1 MAAGYYEDGG
11 DAGLRIDEDRGPN
24 EFPDLC
30 SCATDESFFER
41 SDLDKLQ
48 EETQRVL
55 DDEEVWESAQK
66 PKGNRNLDDEIRLM
80 AGSMLTYSTLMS
92 ANEGTETQA
101 MKIVARR
108 QQEKLR
114 GCLMLPLAFVY
125 FVLFCT
131 SIMLH
136 EDISDVYMIES
147 QLRGQMD
154 DIFGEVEDMDSLWD
168 AIQGPFSEM
177 LFKQTDM
184 YGRALS
190 KNTTNDKW
198 GDWGRVLRYN
208 QIQGALRFQQTRNV
222 SSTYGKA
229 FQCNSEISC
238 FLCRSNRG
246 FQPAYL
252 NQQGSTG
259 FVVDCGNWTSTRR
272 LEEEG
277 MEQALLPGRE
287 LSQLQPSMLTSLPD
301 EKTDE
306 MHVFRFYL
314 YPSESASRTAERLQY
329 FRDRVW
335 MDKDSE
341 VLQIRL
347 YLLNAELGQPNM
359 EQVTL
364 TFFMSTGGSIYY
376 QRDFQAVFF
385 EVFPNM
391 SSMVA
396 DGLFFCVLV
405 FTGALQ
411 MVVLW
416 RAARERKLVQH
427 FMDIRSILEF
437 AVIIVGIY
445 FCFQFYAVFQTK
457 ERTTDIVNEI
467 RAQGWDVSDDD
478 QSVIERMFD
487 ICEVA
492 AEDIL
497 SLRLLAANYTLI
509 LTFRFFAN
517 FRAQPQLAIITKTLG
532 ALIVV
537 PPEVLLKMRDAIRS
551 IERRDRRQAVS
562 LAVSGCWFLV
572 RELEI
577 AGRLSC
583 GVLALRDSSPWSD
596 LTDMFF
602 EFLVRSSS
610 QGMAVK
616 IMRRLAVAGAS
627 RKGDLENSEVDVQ
640 PYSSK
645 ATGPLAQAMC
655 DAGLAENVQQ
665 YILSWDITS
674 IEVLALDE
682 ILAEP
687 LSSTF
692 RVPNGPEIKL
702 SKLEFPVVKAKLR
715 FLWRKCNQD
724 CNPEPKP
731 STTASLA
738 AVSVATATPKSSSK
752 ELPGGYWQQQIA
764 KFEAV
769 KLGARRSQ
777 LVRRY
782 FDASGNPNPLGAAK
796 KKNKA
801 QAAVLTRNADYQI
814 ETEAE
819 APWQPKSVL
828 AFLDCLDSISF
839 LVMLVEMGS
848 EGGRPPGCDFQEF
861 VSAEKFGRQ
870 LRGQWEGKGKGK
882 GVLMHGGQG
891 QRGPSEPTPV
901 SGGPDPVAQLSSMH
915 LVSAAEVDEVRS
927 AELEKKRKQHDIREP
942 LQRKIRKRE
951 PDDVVPVQSVDA
963 ILLSF
968 FDGVGTAGLVFQQMC
983 NERAVVSPDE
993 DMELWGFD
1001 REAAYRQ
1008 LPVTDHRPIQ
1018 AASDSMLLQILLD
1031 DKLTPRQASAIAGK
1045 LQLFAQSM
1053 FGKAS
1058 VAAVRPFHQQ
1068 QQQQQGWQLSLG
1080 LKSAIAVLRFRLA
1093 NAKPRILHFHV
1104 DYRSVIYADAF
1115 FNLGG
1120 LSYKLSEADSAP
1132 DWGKTSPASFVNGL
1146 GFVVSAVLHL
1156 WLWSS
1161 VCTVI
1166 VLFVDNEP
1174 AKHALVTGYG
1184 KDESIN
1190 KLLLAAWVFTE
1201 KVNVHAASVAAR
1213 ANVSDSVSRGDFSL
1227 AESLGWQRFE
1237 FSWDELLRGL
1247 LEIIH
1252 FIVVFIPAFLIYVT
1266 SATLLFGRKIEDVST
1281 FQGSLGYIFRM
1292 AQEGEF
1298 DWESMQEENYWSSAI
1313 WVWSFVVFVNMLLIN
1328 LLIAIIL
1335 DTYK

>member
-1 MAAGYYEDGG
+1 M
-11 DAGLRIDEDRGPN
+11 
-24 EFPDLC
+24 
-30 SCATDESFFER
+30 S
-41 SDLDKLQ
+41 K
-48 EETQRVL
+48 
-55 DDEEVWESAQK
+55 VWESAQK

-252 NQQGSTG
+252 NQQGSNG

-532 ALIVV
+532 ALIV
-537 PPEVLLKMRDAIRS
+537 
-551 IERRDRRQAVS
+551 
-562 LAVSGCWFLV
+562 
-572 RELEI
+572 
-577 AGRLSC
+577 
-583 GVLALRDSSPWSD
+583 
-596 LTDMFF
+596 
-602 EFLVRSSS
+602 
-610 QGMAVK
+610 
-616 IMRRLAVAGAS
+616 
-627 RKGDLENSEVDVQ
+627 
-640 PYSSK
+640 
-645 ATGPLAQAMC
+645 
-655 DAGLAENVQQ
+655 
-665 YILSWDITS
+665 
-674 IEVLALDE
+674 
-682 ILAEP
+682 
-687 LSSTF
+687 
-692 RVPNGPEIKL
+692 
-702 SKLEFPVVKAKLR
+702 
-715 FLWRKCNQD
+715 
-724 CNPEPKP
+724 
-731 STTASLA
+731 
-738 AVSVATATPKSSSK
+738 
-752 ELPGGYWQQQIA
+752 
-764 KFEAV
+764 
-769 KLGARRSQ
+769 
-777 LVRRY
+777 
-782 FDASGNPNPLGAAK
+782 
-796 KKNKA
+796 
-801 QAAVLTRNADYQI
+801 
-814 ETEAE
+814 
-819 APWQPKSVL
+819 
-828 AFLDCLDSISF
+828 
-839 LVMLVEMGS
+839 
-848 EGGRPPGCDFQEF
+848 
-861 VSAEKFGRQ
+861 
-870 LRGQWEGKGKGK
+870 
-882 GVLMHGGQG
+882 
-891 QRGPSEPTPV
+891 
-901 SGGPDPVAQLSSMH
+901 
-915 LVSAAEVDEVRS
+915 
-927 AELEKKRKQHDIREP
+927 
-942 LQRKIRKRE
+942 
-951 PDDVVPVQSVDA
+951 
-963 ILLSF
+963 
-968 FDGVGTAGLVFQQMC
+968 
-983 NERAVVSPDE
+983 
-993 DMELWGFD
+993 
-1001 REAAYRQ
+1001 
-1008 LPVTDHRPIQ
+1008 
-1018 AASDSMLLQILLD
+1018 
-1031 DKLTPRQASAIAGK
+1031 
-1045 LQLFAQSM
+1045 
-1053 FGKAS
+1053 
-1058 VAAVRPFHQQ
+1058 
-1068 QQQQQGWQLSLG
+1068 
-1080 LKSAIAVLRFRLA
+1080 
-1093 NAKPRILHFHV
+1093 
-1104 DYRSVIYADAF
+1104 
-1115 FNLGG
+1115 
-1120 LSYKLSEADSAP
+1120 
-1132 DWGKTSPASFVNGL
+1132 
-1146 GFVVSAVLHL
+1146 
-1156 WLWSS
+1156 
-1161 VCTVI
+1161 
-1166 VLFVDNEP
+1166 
-1174 AKHALVTGYG
+1174 
-1184 KDESIN
+1184 
-1190 KLLLAAWVFTE
+1190 
-1201 KVNVHAASVAAR
+1201 
-1213 ANVSDSVSRGDFSL
+1213 
-1227 AESLGWQRFE
+1227 
-1237 FSWDELLRGL
+1237 
-1247 LEIIH
+1247 EIIH

-1335 DTYK
+1335 DTYKEVQRNQDSKEAVWNTLYQFCNRLISLRSWVTEQAIVRKCSEPFHPDLLDADYMKESFPNMPEYQLGLLFSDTTKQMEIQSDKDITTEKLVKMAGSLMQSVGGVNNSLKTIMEEESKDSLQSWVVGKPVPSDGGSAFPVQHKGNRPPRIFDPTIVEEEVPEFEDEFGLEPSPVVEEPTEAPQGEGQEEDAAEKPVEDEWKPICLREVDAMLKAQRSWLLNANWHLEQLQAVLKARLRKIK